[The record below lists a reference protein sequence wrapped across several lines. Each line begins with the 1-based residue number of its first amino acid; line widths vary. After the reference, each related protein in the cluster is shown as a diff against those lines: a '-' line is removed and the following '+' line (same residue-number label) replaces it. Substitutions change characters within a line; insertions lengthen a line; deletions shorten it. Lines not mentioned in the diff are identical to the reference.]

1 MKIKWVHMCAMLDM
15 YYSLNTFSEFSI
27 IDNRIHV
34 S

>member
-27 IDNRIHV
+27 IGDRIDV